1 MNRAGLKRVRKTVR
15 GKRGS
20 VQRTYW
26 VKANPAKP
34 GMRRLK
40 NADAGPNGQRP
51 GFLRRHAG
59 KIAAVAG
66 LAGAAYATSKVAR
79 GHWGGNTAIAGA
91 IRGASLA
98 HHIRSGSGSTLS
110 ERAKG
115 MFRMA
120 RAGYAFNR
128 AQHTPGRMSRAVT
141 DWRRGVGS
149 DLAQHLAE
157 SGGHAAAG
165 HIGARVGGMVGGL
178 LGPVGSFV
186 GSQAGGFL
194 ASRYG
199 GKHITRGAQRIAEY
213 LRR

>member
-34 GMRRLK
+34 GTRKLRGDNK
-40 NADAGPNGQRP
+40 APRP
-51 GFLRRHAG
+51 GFLQRHAG

-66 LAGAAYATSKVAR
+66 LAGAAYTASKVAR
-79 GHWGGNTAIAGA
+79 GHWGGNTAVAGA

-98 HHIRSGSGSTLS
+98 NSAHSGSGSKLS
-110 ERAKG
+110 ERAKD

-120 RAGYAFNR
+120 RAGYASNR
-128 AQHTPGRMSRAVT
+128 AQQTPGRMGKALT

-165 HIGARVGGMVGGL
+165 HIGSRVGGMVGGL
-178 LGPVGSFV
+178 LGPVGSFF

>member
-1 MNRAGLKRVRKTVR
+1 
-15 GKRGS
+15 
-20 VQRTYW
+20 
-26 VKANPAKP
+26 
-34 GMRRLK
+34 
-40 NADAGPNGQRP
+40 
-51 GFLRRHAG
+51 
-59 KIAAVAG
+59 
-66 LAGAAYATSKVAR
+66 
-79 GHWGGNTAIAGA
+79 
-91 IRGASLA
+91 
-98 HHIRSGSGSTLS
+98 
-110 ERAKG
+110 
-115 MFRMA
+115 MA

-128 AQHTPGRMSRAVT
+128 AQQTPGRMGKALT

-165 HIGARVGGMVGGL
+165 HIGSRVGGMVGGL
-178 LGPVGSFV
+178 LGPVGSFF